1 MAILILH
8 ISSFIFLIMPIPHHR
23 FVYVLFDGFSN
34 LVLAS
39 ALEPLR
45 AAAGLPNGPEIS
57 WDICTIDGS
66 PATSSSD
73 LVITPKAALNAIN
86 DPTRIDYLVVISGYD
101 MRHHLSS
108 RTRARLQNAAQHA
121 RTVIGVDT
129 AAWLLAACNMLA
141 GKSAT
146 IHWQELDQFR
156 EQFPDVSVLT
166 DRFVED
172 GKMITSGGAATVM
185 EMMLHLLAREFGPSV
200 AFDVS
205 NLFVY
210 DARHQALGTNDMP
223 ARGADRLHGPGADH
237 VRRAVSEMIAHI
249 EAPIALKAI
258 ANRAGCSLRSL
269 DRAFQDNLQIAP
281 GKYYQMLRLGRA
293 RDLAR
298 STEMKLADIALQ
310 TGFKSHA
317 ALSRAYAQ
325 AFGTTLRAMRSK
337 RRTVAT
343 TGASQPGL

>member
-1 MAILILH
+1 MTILILH
-8 ISSFIFLIMPIPHHR
+8 IPSFTFLIMPSTHHR
-23 FVYVLFDGFSN
+23 FVFVLFDGFSN

-45 AAAGLPNGPEIS
+45 AAAGLPGGPEIS

-73 LVITPKAALNAIN
+73 LVITPKAALNAIP
-86 DPTRIDYLVVISGYD
+86 DPTHIDYLVVISGYD

-129 AAWLLAACNMLA
+129 AAWLLASCNMLA

-156 EQFPDVSVLT
+156 EQFPDVTVLT

-185 EMMLHLLAREFGPSV
+185 EMMLHILARQYGPAV

-210 DARHQALGTNDMP
+210 DARHQRHGDPNISG
-223 ARGADRLHGPGADH
+223 RGADRLHGPGADH
-237 VRRAVSEMIAHI
+237 VRRAVAEMISHI
-249 EAPIALKAI
+249 ETPVALKSIAI
-258 ANRAGCSLRSL
+258 HAGCSLRSL
-269 DRAFQDNLQIAP
+269 DRAFQDNLQMAP

-298 STEMKLADIALQ
+298 STDMKLADIALQ

-337 RRTVAT
+337 RRPAAAVGT
-343 TGASQPGL
+343 

>member
-1 MAILILH
+1 
-8 ISSFIFLIMPIPHHR
+8 HHR
-23 FVYVLFDGFSN
+23 FVFVLFDGFSN

-45 AAAGLPNGPEIS
+45 AAAGLPGGPEIR
-57 WDICTIDGS
+57 WDICTIDGT

-73 LVITPKAALNAIN
+73 LVITPKAALNAIL
-86 DPTRIDYLVVISGYD
+86 DPTHIDYLVVISGYD

-129 AAWLLAACNMLA
+129 AAWLLASCNMLTE
-141 GKSAT
+141 KSAT

-156 EQFPDVSVLT
+156 EQFPDVNVLT

-185 EMMLHLLAREFGPSV
+185 EMMLHILARQYGPAV

-210 DARHQALGTNDMP
+210 DARHQRQGDPNISG
-223 ARGADRLHGPGADH
+223 RGADRLHGPGADH
-237 VRRAVSEMIAHI
+237 VRRAVAEMIAHI
-249 EAPIALKAI
+249 ETPVALKSI
-258 ANRAGCSLRSL
+258 ATHAGCSLRSL
-269 DRAFQDNLQIAP
+269 DRAFQDNLQMAP

-298 STEMKLADIALQ
+298 STDLKLADIALQ

-325 AFGTTLRAMRSK
+325 AFGSTLRAMRSN
-337 RRTVAT
+337 RRPAPVLGT
-343 TGASQPGL
+343 

>member
-1 MAILILH
+1 MAILILR
-8 ISSFIFLIMPIPHHR
+8 IPSFIFLIMPSAHHR
-23 FVYVLFDGFSN
+23 FVFVLFDGFSN

-45 AAAGLPNGPEIS
+45 VATGLPNGPEIS

-73 LVITPKAALNAIN
+73 LVITPKAALNAIP

-108 RTRARLQNAAQHA
+108 RTRARLQNAAQHSRA
-121 RTVIGVDT
+121 VIGVDT
-129 AAWLLAACNMLA
+129 AAWLLAACGMLA

-146 IHWQELDQFR
+146 IHWQELDQFS
-156 EQFPDVSVLT
+156 EQFPDVAVLT

-172 GKMITSGGAATVM
+172 GKMITAGGAATVM
-185 EMMLHLLAREFGPSV
+185 ELMLHLLARHFGPAV

-210 DARHQALGTNDMP
+210 DVRHQAQADANSTI
-223 ARGADRLHGPGADH
+223 RGADRLHDPGADH

-249 EAPIALKAI
+249 ENPIALKSIAI
-258 ANRAGCSLRSL
+258 QAGCSLRSL
-269 DRAFQDNLQIAP
+269 DRAFQANLQMAP

-298 STEMKLADIALQ
+298 STNMKLADIALQ

-317 ALSRAYAQ
+317 SLSRAYKQ
-325 AFGTTLRAMRSK
+325 AFGTTLRNMRGK
-337 RRTVAT
+337 GPWAAHAR
-343 TGASQPGL
+343 